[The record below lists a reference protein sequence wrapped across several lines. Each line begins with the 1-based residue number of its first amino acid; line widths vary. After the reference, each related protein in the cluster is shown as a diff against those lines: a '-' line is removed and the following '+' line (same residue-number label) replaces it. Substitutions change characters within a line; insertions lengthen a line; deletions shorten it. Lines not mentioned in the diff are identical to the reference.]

1 MHIFNLVSIL
11 AAISHVLADPPHGSE
26 QSAKVVACETS
37 LKLLSMGNKAFSD
50 NEKVADK
57 CQSPP
62 FMFLFRTSDRPEI
75 VELRTENVNRT
86 DIEEPKINEPG
97 YHALVEENVKASV
110 RRIVTNPGPSFVLLD
125 SLVVRLECS
134 VIHNND
140 EPLSLASSASIT
152 PPGQR
157 GYRAHYSS
165 LNLFSDIPRHLS
177 PSPPAPVWDIPP
189 HSRQLILPPSTPA
202 AAVVV
207 SLAIGA
213 TASVGTTF
221 GVERIERRFDVWRLR
236 WVRAAAARRG
246 GDEEDNPHAA
256 DVDSI
261 MLLDTDDYFQLGA
274 KSRECHF
281 TSYSP
286 GQHQYRVRS
295 NHFFTSGNDN
305 LDMTLTLQPPHLDV
319 EPSESHS
326 LESSPAP
333 SPRFCYLQVAPST
346 QQAMRTRS
354 RDGSRMWKL
363 MEKGQIFE
371 RKIEAEKARLEKI
384 REAVARRGGEGD
396 DNPFMALCNSGVLDA
411 ECTARTD
418 SAVMMASLYADDYLQ
433 CHIDRLYE
441 ATTNVTNLAASQP
454 PNFANIL
461 DLAPPTDDQLPSL
474 SLQDP
479 VTPLPS
485 QSHIVPSAPNPVR
498 TIHSVFTSTHDYSIL
513 SFLEQRPSAPTLPP
527 NPSNPEGLD
536 TEELP
541 SRSPSPFIV
550 PVPVMPPPT
559 LQFHIAPATPKA
571 IQTRS
576 LDPSISWC
584 LMEKGQISEKIEADK
599 VREAAAQ
606 RGGVLDW
613 GVMDRRADRGVHE
626 RDNTARGTWIHQEI
640 YSDSLPAEHEFT
652 SSCNSIMMPLDPS
665 HPLGRDGRSIVR
677 VSASGCGLRRGQDS
691 TPSISGFV
699 FLQLLPF
706 LYGFRARRPLV
717 HCFSPGSLAFPQL
730 AGFSKQL
737 FAGFLLV
744 CWSLIRLR
752 TLVHFRALVLHP
764 YPHLRSPLSTLKTRC
779 VTYTLLQPSTMPSTI
794 S

>member
-1 MHIFNLVSIL
+1 MSVPNFKMIILFFTYVEMVSRDSSSAQIFSSLLLLLLLISYYRRFHIFHFFHLSRTFRGRSPFSFFLYKALPYCLVPQPFFFTLRLICSLSRTSTGYGPRLLSQPFSFVPTSDIVICCSHLTQLEPLHDRHSPFWPFFEHENFLGCREFFTHPRKSSKKSASSCIFVWFLPILSSFNTFYSFRPLLALAVSFVPVSLTAFRYSYRVRPRHRTYSPRSRSSVLVTHALANGVVRATRHTVVHLGCTHFPSFILIVLVFATSPRHSFSSFVLIVLILATSFALSYFAMHIFNLVSIL

-26 QSAKVVACETS
+26 QSAKVVARETS

-50 NEKVADK
+50 NEKVADE

-75 VELRTENVNRT
+75 VELRTENVNWT

-110 RRIVTNPGPSFVLLD
+110 RRIVTNPSPSFVPPD

-157 GYRAHYSS
+157 RYRAHYSS

-177 PSPPAPVWDIPP
+177 PAPVWDIPP
-189 HSRQLILPPSTPA
+189 HGRQLILPPSTPA

-221 GVERIERRFDVWRLR
+221 GVERIERRFDVWRLQ

-256 DVDSI
+256 DADSV
-261 MLLDTDDYFQLGA
+261 MLLDTDDHFQLGA

-281 TSYSP
+281 IGYSP
-286 GQHQYRVRS
+286 SQRRYRVRS
-295 NHFFTSGNDN
+295 NHFFTSGNNN
-305 LDMTLTLQPPHLDV
+305 LDTTPTLQPPHLDV

-333 SPRFCYLQVAPST
+333 RFCYLQVAPST
-346 QQAMRTRS
+346 QQAVRTRS

-371 RKIEAEKARLEKI
+371 RKIEVEKARLEKI

-418 SAVMMASLYADDYLQ
+418 SAVMTASLYADDYLQ
-433 CHIDRLYE
+433 RHIDRLYE

-461 DLAPPTDDQLPSL
+461 DL
-474 SLQDP
+474 
-479 VTPLPS
+479 
-485 QSHIVPSAPNPVR
+485 
-498 TIHSVFTSTHDYSIL
+498 
-513 SFLEQRPSAPTLPP
+513 
-527 NPSNPEGLD
+527 EGANNLF
-536 TEELP
+536 
-541 SRSPSPFIV
+541 RS
-550 PVPVMPPPT
+550 
-559 LQFHIAPATPKA
+559 
-571 IQTRS
+571 
-576 LDPSISWC
+576 
-584 LMEKGQISEKIEADK
+584 
-599 VREAAAQ
+599 
-606 RGGVLDW
+606 
-613 GVMDRRADRGVHE
+613 
-626 RDNTARGTWIHQEI
+626 
-640 YSDSLPAEHEFT
+640 
-652 SSCNSIMMPLDPS
+652 
-665 HPLGRDGRSIVR
+665 
-677 VSASGCGLRRGQDS
+677 
-691 TPSISGFV
+691 
-699 FLQLLPF
+699 
-706 LYGFRARRPLV
+706 
-717 HCFSPGSLAFPQL
+717 
-730 AGFSKQL
+730 
-737 FAGFLLV
+737 
-744 CWSLIRLR
+744 
-752 TLVHFRALVLHP
+752 
-764 YPHLRSPLSTLKTRC
+764 
-779 VTYTLLQPSTMPSTI
+779 
-794 S
+794 